1 MAKSSPLAAMLR
13 VKLMEL
19 VMNTKYLGSLV
30 NENESAK
37 NKTLKTLFQVICA
50 DNEFTL
56 LRHTL
61 ELYCEEIAA
70 HRASTPEAVISHS

>member
-1 MAKSSPLAAMLR
+1 MAKSPPLAAMLR
-13 VKLMEL
+13 VELMEL
-19 VMNTKYLGSLV
+19 LMNTKYVGSLV

-61 ELYCEEIAA
+61 ELYCEEMAA
-70 HRASTPEAVISHS
+70 HRACATETIVTGS